1 MNDGRNGGEVNL
13 VAGGRCSAVLKR
25 ATPTAFLRG
34 DRDGKRP
41 GPATL
46 WADYF
51 PSAAEP
57 PLHREAK

>member
-1 MNDGRNGGEVNL
+1 MPAVDAARAGE
-13 VAGGRCSAVLKR
+13 SR
-25 ATPTAFLRG
+25 ALGLQEG

-41 GPATL
+41 GPAM
-46 WADYF
+46 AAAGYF

>member
-1 MNDGRNGGEVNL
+1 MHHGAEE
-13 VAGGRCSAVLKR
+13 SR
-25 ATPTAFLRG
+25 AHGLQEG